1 MNDVHIVDYIPEY
14 APHFKSLNV
23 EWLEKFF
30 VVEQVDLP
38 VLDNPYEEL
47 IKPGGEVI
55 FARQGNNVIGTCAL
69 KKHSDNAYELTKM
82 AVTASAQGLQ
92 VGKKLGMAI
101 IEKARSKGTEVL
113 FLESNRILL
122 PALSL
127 YKKLGFIEKEPP
139 FKQSVYSRSDIYMEL
154 LL

>member
-1 MNDVHIVDYIPEY
+1 MNDVKIVGYNPEY
-14 APHFKSLNV
+14 AAHFKSLNV

-38 VLDNPYEEL
+38 VLDNPYDEL
-47 IKPGGEVI
+47 IRPGGEVI
-55 FARQGNNVIGTCAL
+55 FAQHGKNVIGTCAL
-69 KKHSDNAYELTKM
+69 KKHSDDAYELTKM
-82 AVTASAQGLQ
+82 AVTARAQGLQ
-92 VGKKLGMAI
+92 VGKKLGLAI
-101 IEKARSKGTEVL
+101 IEKARNKGAGVL

-127 YKKLGFIEKEPP
+127 YNKLGFVEKELP
-139 FKQSVYSRSDIYMEL
+139 FEKSVYSRSDIYMEL